1 MQLQPVTDSLSFEL
15 LLLQLVDS
23 VVLPS
28 MNNSQLQLT
37 LPPPLSFD
45 MLSAGFQS
53 LHTKQPSQLCAG
65 EN

>member
-28 MNNSQLQLT
+28 MNNSQLQLM
-37 LPPPLSFD
+37 LPPPPSLD